1 MKVLRNSMDNKVY
14 HHHSPITLEN
24 GKQLSN
30 LTVAYHS
37 FGKLNEA
44 KNNVVW
50 VCHALTANSN
60 VLDWWNGLFGEN
72 FLFNPN
78 EYFIICP
85 NNLGSCYG
93 TSGPTSINPNTQKP
107 YYSSFPEITVRDMVQ
122 VHELL
127 RLHLNIE
134 KIDILI
140 GGSQGG
146 QQALEWNIYQP
157 NIFNQL
163 ILLATNAVHSPWGIA
178 FNESQRMAIF
188 ADETYFDNKPNGGSK
203 GLAVARS
210 IALLSYRNYKA
221 YYKTQSESNNDLPA
235 IFKAASYQNYQ
246 GKKLVDRFNAYS
258 YVILSKAM
266 DSHNVARNK
275 QDLSTALKKITA
287 STLIIGINSDIL
299 FPVQEQQFLADNI
312 LNAQFETINS
322 DFGHDGFLVETK
334 KITAIIK
341 KFLDN
346 NTIKKNKSLHV
357 S

>member
-1 MKVLRNSMDNKVY
+1 MKVLRNSMDCKIYNY
-14 HHHSPITLEN
+14 TQPITLEN
-24 GKQLSN
+24 GKQLGN
-30 LTVAYHS
+30 LTIAYHC
-37 FGKLNEA
+37 FGTLNAA

-60 VLDWWNGLFGEN
+60 VMDWWKGLFGEN
-72 FLFNPN
+72 CLFNPE

-93 TSGPTSINPNTQKP
+93 TTGPSSINPNTKKP
-107 YYSSFPEITVRDMVQ
+107 YFTAFPDISIKDMVQ

-127 RLHLNIE
+127 RQYLQIE
-134 KIDILI
+134 KINILI

-146 QQALEWNIYQP
+146 QQALEWAITQP
-157 NIFNQL
+157 TIFENL

-188 ADETYFDNKPNGGSK
+188 ADDTYFENKINGGAK

-221 YYKTQSESNNDLPA
+221 YYNTQSEVNNDLPA

-246 GKKLVDRFNAYS
+246 GKKLVERFNAYS
-258 YVILSKAM
+258 YVALSKAM
-266 DSHNVARNK
+266 DSHNVGRSQK
-275 QDLSTALKKITA
+275 DIRSALDKIIA
-287 STLIIGINSDIL
+287 NTLIISIDSDIL
-299 FPVQEQQFLADNI
+299 FPSKEQQVLAENI
-312 LNAQFETINS
+312 KNVTYESIDS
-322 DFGHDGFLVETK
+322 DYGHDGFLVETK
-334 KITAIIK
+334 KITLIIK
-341 KFLDN
+341 KFLEN
-346 NTIKKNKSLHV
+346 NLLKNKNKLHV

>member
-1 MKVLRNSMDNKVY
+1 MNNKVY
-14 HHHSPITLEN
+14 HHHKPITLEN

-60 VLDWWNGLFGEN
+60 VFDWWNGLFGEN
-72 FLFNPN
+72 CLFNP
-78 EYFIICP
+78 EDFYIVCP

-107 YYSSFPEITVRDMVQ
+107 YYSSFPEITIRDMVQ

-127 RLHLNIE
+127 RQHLEIE
-134 KIDILI
+134 SIEILI

-146 QQALEWNIYQP
+146 QQALEWSINQP
-157 NIFNQL
+157 SISKHL

-178 FNESQRMAIF
+178 FNESQRMAIY
-188 ADETYFDNKPNGGSK
+188 ADDSYFDNKPNGGSK

-221 YYKTQSESNNDLPA
+221 YKKTQSETSNDLPA
-235 IFKAASYQNYQ
+235 IFRAASYQNYQ
-246 GKKLVDRFNAYS
+246 GKKLVERFNAYS

-266 DSHNVARNK
+266 DSHNIARNK
-275 QDLSTALKKITA
+275 TDLLIALQNITA
-287 STLIIGINSDIL
+287 KTLVIGIDSDIL
-299 FPVQEQQFLADNI
+299 FPINEQQLIANNI
-312 LNAQFETINS
+312 LNAKFETIDS
-322 DFGHDGFLVETK
+322 DYGHDGFLVETK
-334 KITAIIK
+334 KIATIIN
-341 KFLDN
+341 KFFNDNSIKNN
-346 NTIKKNKSLHV
+346 NTLYV